1 MKNLHLIATDKPSR
15 LLLSKRDYY
24 QFLKDNASTNI
35 NNHFEGNYQHIYITS
50 DEEIK
55 EGDWYLN
62 TEEKNG
68 VMNPF
73 YGKLYIANH
82 SIKEV
87 SYDYMPNL
95 KKIILTTDV
104 DLIKDDV
111 QPIDDEF
118 LEWFIKNPSCEFVE
132 ILIKTKTFDKDGF
145 ISSVICDTKNVEKIY
160 SIIPQEEPCSFC
172 EGTGQIVSSTTISGF
187 KTCDC
192 INILQEEPKQ
202 TDEKGNP
209 LTFWGGLKKHK
220 KESIEEEAELFAKSR
235 VELDPIYANGLY
247 YGFIQCG
254 MSKWFEAEKIKAQI
268 EENLSVLEMLEIH
281 GTESSIFRVKMR
293 IKQLEKELKTDD
305 NGLD

>member
-1 MKNLHLIATDKPSR
+1 MKNIYLNLTKGIDRNKGALFMDSIENKLVVNFYNKSE
-15 LLLSKRDYY
+15 L
-24 QFLKDNASTNI
+24 NI
-35 NNHFEGNYQHIYITS
+35 NFIDCEYYNLYITN
-50 DEEIK
+50 DEKPK
-55 EGDWYLN
+55 EGDWVINLKSNSVYSIFILN
-62 TEEKNG
+62 
-68 VMNPF
+68 
-73 YGKLYIANH
+73 
-82 SIKEV
+82 EV
-87 SYDYMPNL
+87 VDYE
-95 KKIILTTDV
+95 KKIIITTDQ
-104 DLIKDDV
+104 DLIADGV
-111 QPIDDEF
+111 QGIEDSF
-118 LEWFIKNPSCEFVE
+118 LEWFINNPTCDFIETE
-132 ILIKTKTFDKDGF
+132 RIEDGQYVDRF
-145 ISSVICDTKNVEKIY
+145 ADGSVIEGIYENYKI
-160 SIIPQEEPCSFC
+160 IIPQEK
-172 EGTGQIVSSTTISGF
+172 I
-187 KTCDC
+187 
-192 INILQEEPKQ
+192 KQ

>member
-1 MKNLHLIATDKPSR
+1 MKNLHLLPTDKASR
-15 LLLSKRDYY
+15 LC
-24 QFLKDNASTNI
+24 I
-35 NNHFEGNYQHIYITS
+35 NGKNQMHTYITS
-50 DEEIK
+50 DEEIN
-55 EGDWYLN
+55 LN
-62 TEEKNG
+62 D
-68 VMNPF
+68 
-73 YGKLYIANH
+73 YI
-82 SIKEV
+82 SDGYRVWKWKDD
-87 SYDYMPNL
+87 SSL
-95 KKIILTTDV
+95 LGRKKIILTTDQ
-104 DLIKDDV
+104 DLNKDGV

-132 ILIKTKTFDKDGF
+132 TERIEEGKYVDRFADG
-145 ISSVICDTKNVEKIY
+145 SVVEGIYENYKI
-160 SIIPQEEPCSFC
+160 IIPQEEPCSFC

>member
-1 MKNLHLIATDKPSR
+1 MKNLHLLSTDKASR
-15 LLLSKRDYY
+15 LC
-24 QFLKDNASTNI
+24 I
-35 NNHFEGNYQHIYITS
+35 NGKNQMHIYITS
-50 DEEIK
+50 DEEIN
-55 EGDWYLN
+55 LN
-62 TEEKNG
+62 D
-68 VMNPF
+68 
-73 YGKLYIANH
+73 YI
-82 SIKEV
+82 SDGYRVWKWKDD
-87 SYDYMPNL
+87 SSL
-95 KKIILTTDV
+95 LGRKKIILTTDE
-104 DLIKDDV
+104 DLNKDGV

-132 ILIKTKTFDKDGF
+132 TERIEEGKYVDRFADG
-145 ISSVICDTKNVEKIY
+145 SVVEGIYENYKI
-160 SIIPQEEPCSFC
+160 IIP
-172 EGTGQIVSSTTISGF
+172 
-187 KTCDC
+187 
-192 INILQEEPKQ
+192 QEEPKQ

-268 EENLSVLEMLEIH
+268 EENLSVLQMLEIH